1 MAVSTPTNLKKHLIA
16 QGFEVYRTLAD
27 QIMLAERVRDNLIMD
42 AGVAAVF
49 EPALAVRFFVRA
61 QSNDFRG
68 ESEEQLFAR
77 ARAQAHESLQ
87 RGYLEVETRIVP
99 VSDPGDN
106 SRTLD
111 TWYEVAVERAAA
123 DLEGLFAE
131 LRYALSV
138 EKTAG
143 SGPHR

>member
-1 MAVSTPTNLKKHLIA
+1 MAVSSPTNLKKHLIA
-16 QGFEVYRTLAD
+16 QGFIVYRTLGD

-49 EPALAVRFFVRA
+49 KPGLAVRFFVRA

-68 ESEEQLFAR
+68 ESDEQLFAR
-77 ARAQAHESLQ
+77 ARAQARASLQ
-87 RGYLEVETRIVP
+87 RGYLEVETRVVP

-111 TWYEVAVERAAA
+111 TWYEVALERATS
-123 DLEGLFAE
+123 DLEGLFEE
-131 LRYALSV
+131 LRYALNV

-143 SGPHR
+143 SGGRQ